1 MARVETTGTVPNKG
15 LGCGLNHWGFG
26 GTQQANPC
34 GRPRRRQDV
43 KERTHYRAGGTTKL
57 PSEITAKT
65 CHNYAKITDMRNR
78 EKQIER
84 QSILAC
90 IPFLKFP
97 IVWQKHQF
105 HPISTSKP
113 PTQTS
118 GMVLG
123 WYGWPWTIYFR
134 VLVKHAHICCI
145 C

>member
-1 MARVETTGTVPNKG
+1 MAFPPIDYSQFPHNMFHGKG
-15 LGCGLNHWGFG
+15 RNYRHRA
-26 GTQQANPC
+26 QQ
-34 GRPRRRQDV
+34 RPRLWI
-43 KERTHYRAGGTTKL
+43 KPLGIWGKSKSEHMHYTVGGTTKL

-118 GMVLG
+118 GMVSAMVLG
-123 WYGWPWTIYFR
+123 WYGWP
-134 VLVKHAHICCI
+134 
-145 C
+145 